1 MQRESN
7 SIKFRL
13 IEVYRHLLLVV
24 FILTMLVIFVS
35 CTTGSKSTPN
45 NQPIN
50 QPPSPGTQNSVST
63 VGLKLVTD
71 GLVSPV
77 GIVPSPDNSGRLFIV
92 DQIGVIKILMQD
104 GTIADQPFLD
114 LRSRMV
120 ELNPGYDERGLLGF
134 AFHRDYSQ
142 NGRFFVYYS
151 ALLRSGGPTGWNHT
165 SHISEFRVM
174 AGNPDKADE
183 TSERVVLQVDEPQA
197 NHNGGQIRF
206 GPDGYLYIPLGDGG
220 GANDVG
226 LGHSPIGNGQD
237 INTLLG
243 KILRID
249 VDSGQPYAIPPD
261 NPFVGR
267 DGVDEIYAL
276 GLRNPFQI
284 SFDIGGTH
292 ELFAGDAGQNLWEEV
307 DIITKGGNYGW
318 NIREGKACFDPDSPN
333 KSPQQCPDKDASGNQ
348 LIDPIISY
356 GHSGS
361 GITGTA
367 VIGGFVYRG
376 KAIPGLQEVYI
387 FGDFSSPGSGGD
399 GRLFVASL
407 QSSSNQW
414 DFKELGINTNSNG
427 RLGAL
432 LRSFGQDAEGEVYVL
447 TAETGGPSGK
457 TGKIYRIVP

>member
-1 MQRESN
+1 
-7 SIKFRL
+7 
-13 IEVYRHLLLVV
+13 
-24 FILTMLVIFVS
+24 
-35 CTTGSKSTPN
+35 
-45 NQPIN
+45 
-50 QPPSPGTQNSVST
+50 
-63 VGLKLVTD
+63 
-71 GLVSPV
+71 
-77 GIVPSPDNSGRLFIV
+77 
-92 DQIGVIKILMQD
+92 MQD
-104 GTIADQPFLD
+104 GTVADQPFLD

-120 ELNPGYDERGLLGF
+120 ALNPGYDERGLLGM
-134 AFHRDYSQ
+134 AFHPNYSQ

-151 ALLRSGGPTGWNHT
+151 APLRSGGLTGWNHT

-226 LGHSPIGNGQD
+226 LGHSTIGNGQD
-237 INTLLG
+237 INTFLG

-249 VDSGQPYAIPPD
+249 VDGGQPYVIPPD

-267 DGVDEIYAL
+267 DGADEIYAL

-284 SFDIGGTH
+284 SFDIDGTH
-292 ELFAGDAGQNLWEEV
+292 QLFAGDAGQNLLEEV

-318 NIREGKACFDPDSPN
+318 DIKEGKYCFNPNSPN
-333 KSPQQCPDKDASGNQ
+333 QPPAQCSAVDARGNS
-348 LIDPIISY
+348 LIDPIIAY

-376 KAIPGLQEVYI
+376 KAIPGLQGVYI

-399 GRLFVASL
+399 GRLFAASL
-407 QSSSNQW
+407 QSPSNQW
-414 DFKELGINTNSNG
+414 DFKELGINTSNG

-432 LRSFGQDAEGEVYVL
+432 LRSFGQDAEGEMYVL